1 MLGYIGAV
9 RHNVIPEAHELI
21 ELTSLPTFTTA
32 MGKGGLNE
40 KIPQYGG
47 VHQGAGTHPGVKEAI
62 EDADAVLW
70 LGNYPVS
77 TSTFFVL
84 RHFLT
89 MT

>member
-1 MLGYIGAV
+1 
-9 RHNVIPEAHELI
+9 VIAEAHKLI

-47 VHQGAGTHPGVKEAI
+47 VHTGAGTHPGVKEAI
-62 EDADAVLW
+62 EAADAVLW

-77 TSTFFVL
+77 TLLSGELLYFAEGL
-84 RHFLT
+84 
-89 MT
+89 